1 MYHKFG
7 RHEECLRLRRDVYSG
22 WLNLKGEEDADTIR
36 EANNYAVDLRDLERF
51 EEAKTLLR
59 KTIPVA
65 RRVLGESHELMLWM
79 KRTYAIAL
87 YRADGATLDDL
98 SEAVTTLEDT
108 TRIAR
113 RVFGG
118 AHPTTAGIEKAL
130 RGARAALRAREA
142 PPPPPPTPPLY
153 GEDELD

>member
-1 MYHKFG
+1 MSQ
-7 RHEECLRLRRDVYSG
+7 VM
-22 WLNLKGEEDADTIR
+22 
-36 EANNYAVDLRDLERF
+36 
-51 EEAKTLLR
+51 
-59 KTIPVA
+59 PVA
-65 RRVLGESHELMLWM
+65 RRVLGENASLTLVMRWTFAM
-79 KRTYAIAL
+79 AL
-87 YRADGATLDDL
+87 YNDTGATLEDL
-98 SEAVTTLEDT
+98 REAATTLEDAE
-108 TRIAR
+108 RIAR

>member
-1 MYHKFG
+1 MKGF
-7 RHEECLRLRRDVYSG
+7 SG
-22 WLNLKGEEDADTIR
+22 NLK
-36 EANNYAVDLRDLERF
+36 RF
-51 EEAKTLLR
+51 EEAKALLR
-59 KTIPVA
+59 KSMPVA
-65 RRVLGESHELMLWM
+65 RRVLGKGHRLTLKM
-79 KRTYAIAL
+79 RANYALAL
-87 YRADGATLDDL
+87 YKDDGATLDDL
-98 SEAVTTLEDT
+98 REAVTTLQGTDQ
-108 TRIAR
+108 IAR

>member
-1 MYHKFG
+1 M
-7 RHEECLRLRRDVYSG
+7 ES
-22 WLNLKGEEDADTIR
+22 I
-36 EANNYAVDLRDLERF
+36 YAE
-51 EEAKTLLR
+51 
-59 KTIPVA
+59 
-65 RRVLGESHELMLWM
+65 
-79 KRTYAIAL
+79 AL
-87 YRADGATLDDL
+87 YADPAATLDDL
-98 SEAVTTLEDT
+98 REAVTTLEDAE
-108 TRIAR
+108 RIAR